1 MDARNLLD
9 KIQEDAKAD
18 AQKTVADAKERA
30 LNLQK
35 ASDKRMDDLEA
46 SYKRRFQTE
55 SVALEERLE
64 RMGDLEAKKNRLQKQ
79 RELIDLAFENAKEG
93 VRSLPQDSL
102 LAFFVSQAVKTA
114 TGDET
119 VLLGRSSDFLGDN
132 FIDTLNQELVKAG
145 KKGQLKK
152 GQATVEGT
160 GFVLES
166 GGVLY
171 DCTLEKLID
180 AERLTC
186 EKQVADILFG

>member
-55 SVALEERLE
+55 SVALEERLK

-119 VLLGRSSDFLGDN
+119 VLLGRASDFLGDN

>member
-9 KIQEDAKAD
+9 KIQEDAKTD

-55 SVALEERLE
+55 SVALEERLK

-119 VLLGRSSDFLGDN
+119 VLLGRSSGFLGDN